1 MNISG
6 ESGIETSLTD
16 HAHSDG
22 EHHVAD
28 DEGERSR
35 FFLADFSCPKC
46 GGVMMD
52 GFVEGESF
60 TPDGALVDQ
69 VIVNEHEGMKKF
81 ERGGDPREWSGDQ
94 RILREIG
101 QDSVC

>member
-1 MNISG
+1 MNIAG

-35 FFLADFSCPKC
+35 FFLTDLSRPKR
-46 GGVMMD
+46 GGVVAD
-52 GFVEGESF
+52 GFVE
-60 TPDGALVDQ
+60 
-69 VIVNEHEGMKKF
+69 
-81 ERGGDPREWSGDQ
+81 
-94 RILREIG
+94 
-101 QDSVC
+101 